1 MLFNYLLFNHHLKQ
15 NQIMEDLGKKIAHY
29 MITSFHY
36 CVVDISCSF
45 LSSYLQSDDGLKRK
59 DFYRQ
64 RWSSLQVFH
73 LSKKINQECQQYIL
87 VRVLISLIGNAAIWS
102 GTSLTTCAM
111 RGSCCQIIFRLEPSI
126 PLLAFDIERSQ
137 KKIGILNSSLN
148 ILYREEPEKVL
159 FGKGKEH
166 TSRQGK

>member
-1 MLFNYLLFNHHLKQ
+1 
-15 NQIMEDLGKKIAHY
+15 MEDLGKKIAHY

-73 LSKKINQECQQYIL
+73 FSKKK
-87 VRVLISLIGNAAIWS
+87 S
-102 GTSLTTCAM
+102 T
-111 RGSCCQIIFRLEPSI
+111 
-126 PLLAFDIERSQ
+126 
-137 KKIGILNSSLN
+137 
-148 ILYREEPEKVL
+148 
-159 FGKGKEH
+159 KGAYNV
-166 TSRQGK
+166 S

>member
-1 MLFNYLLFNHHLKQ
+1 
-15 NQIMEDLGKKIAHY
+15 MEDLGNKKIAHY

-64 RWSSLQVFH
+64 RWSPLQVFH

-87 VRVLISLIGNAAIWS
+87 VRMMISLIGNAAICS

-111 RGSCCQIIFRLEPSI
+111 RGSCCQIIFRLGPSI

-137 KKIGILNSSLN
+137 KKFGILNPPLR
-148 ILYREEPEKVL
+148 IKYREEPEKSSL
-159 FGKGKEH
+159 W
-166 TSRQGK
+166 QG

>member
-1 MLFNYLLFNHHLKQ
+1 MLFFYLLFNHHLKQ

-73 LSKKINQECQQYIL
+73 KKINQECQQYIL
-87 VRVLISLIGNAAIWS
+87 VRMLISLIGNAAIWS

-111 RGSCCQIIFRLEPSI
+111 RGSCCQIIFRLGPSI
-126 PLLAFDIERSQ
+126 PLLAFIIERSQ
-137 KKIGILNSSLN
+137 KRFGIHNSSLS
-148 ILYREEPEKVL
+148 I
-159 FGKGKEH
+159 
-166 TSRQGK
+166 